1 MKKLIACSLIL
12 LLLTAC
18 AKPAAAPEEPNLPV
32 VTEPVETP
40 EPETKPEE
48 PAEDLFVFT
57 RENLPKLDGS
67 TSMVPL
73 GQALAAA
80 LLGESQSDVES
91 LIDFHRTTE
100 SFRYLM
106 RGESDLL
113 LVAEPSQVVF
123 DEMEQAGFAY
133 EMEPI
138 AKEAL
143 VFIVNSDNPIDSLTV
158 EQLRDIYSGQITNWS
173 QVGGSDVDIVPF
185 QRNKTSGSQVL
196 MDKLVMGELEMMQA
210 PQEWIP
216 GEMDTLMQ
224 GVRGYEDSAA
234 AIGYSVYYYAED
246 MRMAEGMKILSV
258 EGVEPTDETIFADEY
273 PLINPYFAVIDAET
287 EADSPTRILFDWI
300 RSSDGQMVLES
311 QGYVPVGTAGELE
324 NPVYMD
330 VSGLTGFEQP
340 MEIFTRR
347 SEERMEDLLPGDY
360 GLLRPYVGSRA
371 AFDMTIYG
379 SSGIYNGYKGLIDET
394 GAIVV
399 DPVYTDVSVLY
410 DWNTDAALPIYC
422 LSKEAWIDSDWGGY
436 MGQTYGFCSL
446 DGTVAEPCIYEQVTC
461 SNGYIVAMVDASD
474 GLFRIFDG
482 RGDLLLDTADWP
494 QRPEIYLE
502 MGAGIVDVSEHLLVI
517 SVVLDAESWDVARWL
532 YDWDGNRLS
541 AQYDYISLHGEA
553 PYVCGTW
560 DSSISGYIDAHGKPV
575 AIHDGASAGVF
586 YDGQALVTIDG
597 TYHVMDPEGNILW
610 SPSVGSMSYEYSG
623 GQLYYC
629 RSSDADSFKMEYYDR
644 NFRQMYP
651 DTDYVRHIHGNL
663 FLIWNHGICTLTDG
677 NHFIELGELSPVM
690 NYYSQVSG
698 NLVLLTHY
706 LDQKQ
711 EYWLLDQQLNLLSH
725 GEAEGI
731 SLELREDWLTGEAV
745 AVWCDVGGYASYP
758 YVYHAVD
765 YPGAPKLAD
774 VNVLGIYNGWYMVED
789 EFTAGYMDENGTWL
803 FRVNL
808 MTDMT
813 D

>member
-1 MKKLIACSLIL
+1 MKKLIACLLIL

-18 AKPAAAPEEPNLPV
+18 AKPAAAPEEPSLPA
-32 VTEPVETP
+32 VTEPVEKP
-40 EPETKPEE
+40 EPETKPEK

-80 LLGESQSDVES
+80 LLGESQSDVEN

-113 LVAEPSQVVF
+113 LVAEPNQVVF

-158 EQLRDIYSGQITNWS
+158 EQLQDIYSGQITNWS

-196 MDKLVMGELEMMQA
+196 MDKLVMGDLEMMEA

-340 MEIFTRR
+340 MEIFTRHTEGF
-347 SEERMEDLLPGDY
+347 SGSLLPGNY
-360 GLLRPYVGSRA
+360 GLLRPYIGSRA

-379 SSGIYNGYKGLIDET
+379 GSGIYNGYKGLIDDT

-399 DPVYTDVSVLY
+399 DPVYTDIAYLY
-410 DWNTDAALPIYC
+410 DQSIGKPVPFYR
-422 LSKEAWIDSDWGGY
+422 LSKEIRIENDWGGY
-436 MGQTYGFCSL
+436 MGQIYGFCSL
-446 DGTVAEPCIYEQVTC
+446 DGKIVVPCQYEQIVC
-461 SNGYIVAMVDASD
+461 WGNQIVAVQDAKA
-474 GLFRIFDG
+474 GLFHVYDTAG
-482 RGDLLLDTADWP
+482 NLLLDSAGWQ
-494 QRPEIYLE
+494 QRPAIYLSDG
-502 MGAGIVDVSEHLLVI
+502 MGTTVATEHLLFF
-517 SVVLDAESWDVARWL
+517 SVQAENGEPWDVEFHL
-532 YDWDGNRLS
+532 YDWQGNLISDKYDWVELS
-541 AQYDYISLHGEA
+541 GEPPYAFGHWDQSGNGYLDAWGRELEQTEHPAEQSEPDLQAQYPHAEQVQDLGNGLI
-553 PYVCGTW
+553 
-560 DSSISGYIDAHGKPV
+560 
-575 AIHDGASAGVF
+575 
-586 YDGQALVTIDG
+586 LVWQD
-597 TYHVMDPEGNILW
+597 
-610 SPSVGSMSYEYSG
+610 
-623 GQLYYC
+623 
-629 RSSDADSFKMEYYDR
+629 
-644 NFRQMYP
+644 
-651 DTDYVRHIHGNL
+651 
-663 FLIWNHGICTLTDG
+663 GICTLVKDG
-677 NHFIELGELSPVM
+677 KSMILEGAEDPYRD
-690 NYYSQVSG
+690 YYSYGDETDDLILIQC
-698 NLVLLTHY
+698 Y
-706 LDQKQ
+706 LQQKR
-711 EYWLLDQQLNLLSH
+711 EFWLLDDDLKLLAH
-725 GEAEGI
+725 EMLENEGV
-731 SLELREDWLTGEAV
+731 ELLTDRLSGKSV
-745 AVWCDVGGYASYP
+745 AVRYSTVGNYYP
-758 YVYHAVD
+758 YVFRVLD

-789 EFTAGYMDENGTWL
+789 EFTAGYMDENGSWL
-803 FRVNL
+803 FRISL
-808 MTDMT
+808 MADMT